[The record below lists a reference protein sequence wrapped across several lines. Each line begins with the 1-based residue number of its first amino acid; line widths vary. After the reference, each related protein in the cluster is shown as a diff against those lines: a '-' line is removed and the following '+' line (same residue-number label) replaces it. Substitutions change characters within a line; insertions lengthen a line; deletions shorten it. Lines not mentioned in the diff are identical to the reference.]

1 MPLDIAF
8 FGTPEP
14 AAVVLGALLRSSHR
28 VLGVVTGPDRPRGR
42 GLKMQPTPVKERA
55 LAAGM
60 AVLQPPTLR
69 HGDIRA
75 ALAGLGAD
83 CFVVCA
89 YGLILPPRVLAIPK
103 LGCVN
108 VHFSLLPRWR
118 GAAPIQWALL
128 EGDATTGVT
137 IMQMDAGLDTGA
149 LFAVREEPIADRDT
163 AGALEERLAG
173 VGGELLVRVLEEL
186 ERGSAE
192 PRPQDGAGAT
202 YASKLSSSD
211 ARIDWSQSAEAI
223 ANRVRAFNPRPG
235 AWTLLGDRRIKI
247 WRATP
252 SAEPSTAPPGTVE
265 AARENALLVSTGT
278 TGLMVEEVQP
288 EGGRRMP
295 GAAFVRG
302 LRAEGELRFS

>member
-1 MPLDIAF
+1 MSLDIAF

-14 AAVVLGALLRSSHR
+14 AKTVLSSLLRSSHR
-28 VLGVVTGPDRPRGR
+28 ILGVVTAPDRPRGR
-42 GLKMQPTPVKERA
+42 GMRMQPTPVKEAA
-55 LAAGM
+55 LAAGL

-69 HGDIRA
+69 DRGVQA
-75 ALAGLGAD
+75 TLTELGAD

-89 YGLILPPRVLAIPK
+89 YGLILPKRVLAVPR
-103 LGCVN
+103 LGCIN

-137 IMQMDAGLDTGA
+137 IMQMDEGLDTGA
-149 LFAVREEPIADRDT
+149 LLCAQEEPIGDRDT

-173 VGGELLVRVLEEL
+173 MGGELIVRVLEEL
-186 ERGSAE
+186 EQGTAE
-192 PRPQDGAGAT
+192 PRPQDGAEAT

-211 ARIDWSQSAEAI
+211 ARIDWSEPAESI

-235 AWTLLGDRRIKI
+235 AWTLLDGRRLKV
-247 WRATP
+247 WQAAP
-252 SAEPSTAPPGTVE
+252 NAAPSTAAPGEVE
-265 AARENALLVSTGT
+265 GAGEDVIVVSTGT
-278 TGLMVEEVQP
+278 TSLLVEEVQP
-288 EGGRRMP
+288 EGSRRMP

-302 LRAEGELRFS
+302 LRTAGGLRFS